1 MTEFSEF
8 WGSHLK
14 RESPT
19 ILKFLKRSSKA
30 MSSTCSGSSCTVQ
43 WWLVDVE
50 ASKNNFLFR
59 VEEMR
64 GSTLNLDEFRSQNIR
79 NSNLQKLLFRNKKII
94 PISISKG
101 RTSRFKIGGKKFE
114 SFWESPYFEASTT
127 SHHYTQLWSWQG
139 VDHCMTLGHGSTAW
153 A

>member
-1 MTEFSEF
+1 
-8 WGSHLK
+8 
-14 RESPT
+14 
-19 ILKFLKRSSKA
+19 

-114 SFWESPYFEASTT
+114 SF
-127 SHHYTQLWSWQG
+127 
-139 VDHCMTLGHGSTAW
+139 
-153 A
+153 